1 LLNLLTVL
9 SSRGL
14 IRVTLT
20 SLVCGALLIPASA
33 TSVGATSVPTKVT
46 RSGETTLSVKPTK
59 NLTSTGARIKVRGK
73 GFDRRIGIYV
83 ALCVTPK
90 KGSTKA
96 PGPCGGG
103 VNLTASDPASAW
115 ISSNPPPYGSAL
127 AIPFSK
133 RGKFSVTLTVSPKI
147 GKIDCRNVSCSIVTR
162 ADHTK
167 PSFRGADLYIPVS
180 FT

>member
-1 LLNLLTVL
+1 MHRST
-9 SSRGL
+9 GL
-14 IRVTLT
+14 IRAALT
-20 SLVCGALLIPASA
+20 PLVCVALVIPAST
-33 TSVGATSVPTKVT
+33 TSVSAASVPTKVT
-46 RSGETTLSVKPTK
+46 RSGDTALSVKPTK
-59 NLTSTGARIKVRGK
+59 NLTATGARIRVRGK

-83 ALCVTPK
+83 ALCVTPT
-90 KGSTKA
+90 KGATTP

-103 VNLTASDPASAW
+103 VNLTASDSASAW
-115 ISSNPPPYGSAL
+115 ISSNPPPYGSSL
-127 AIPFSK
+127 AIPFRK

-180 FT
+180 FTSINR